1 MTPTRMSKPAAFDP
15 ELRRLVLVCVIGAA
29 MTILDSTIVNVA
41 LTPLGRDFGA
51 TLPVIQW
58 ALTGYGLALAMVIPV
73 TGWAVER
80 FGAKTTWI
88 ASLVIFIIGSVLS
101 GLAWN
106 VATLIAFRVLQG
118 IGGGMVLP
126 VGQIMLAR
134 KAGPDRMAKVMG
146 VVAIPTMIG
155 PLLGPVIGG
164 VIMDDLSW
172 RWMFYINVPLCAVAL
187 FLAVRFLPPDTR
199 ATKDRTRRFDRFGMA
214 LLSPGMA
221 FCVYGL
227 SEADANALRF
237 ALWTA
242 AGVSCLAAYVVHEHR
257 TDNALVSLA
266 AFKRRA
272 FAMSTVT
279 MMIYLAA
286 VYGFIVLLPVYFQV
300 VRGESPMRAGLLLA
314 PLTLGGGITMAV
326 AGWLAHRVS
335 ARWIIMAGMAV
346 VAAGAA
352 LFTRLSPE
360 SGVLLVAATLLLTSL
375 GHGAILPTGMGTAYQ
390 GMAKAEIPSATAT
403 FNVVFRVASSIGT
416 ALFATVLEVAV
427 RNRIPGMTS
436 LAAAKSLHDPADVPL
451 LTSAFQVS
459 FWCVAAVALAAVIP
473 AFFLPGKANVSMTS
487 MLVPGDD
494 DGADSADEDAD
505 VEKPVADPAT
515 TGPARTR

>member
-1 MTPTRMSKPAAFDP
+1 MTPTRTLSKPAGFDA
-15 ELRRLVLVCVIGAA
+15 ELRKLVLVVVIGAA

-41 LTPLGRDFGA
+41 LTPLGREFRT

-88 ASLVIFIIGSVLS
+88 TSLVLFIAGSVLS
-101 GLAWN
+101 GAAWN
-106 VATLIAFRVLQG
+106 VTALIAFRVLQG

-134 KAGPDRMAKVMG
+134 KAGPDRMARVMG

-164 VIMDDLSW
+164 LIMDDLSW

-187 FLAVRFLPPDTR
+187 FLASRFLPPDTR
-199 ATKDRTRRFDRFGMA
+199 GAKGTARPFDGIGMA
-214 LLSPGMA
+214 LLSPGVA

-227 SEADANALRF
+227 SEADADRERF
-237 ALWTA
+237 AMWTA
-242 AGVSCLAAYVVHEHR
+242 AGAICLAAYIVHTRR
-257 TDNALVSLA
+257 TGFPIVSLR
-266 AFKRRA
+266 AFRRRA

-279 MMIYLAA
+279 MVVYLAA

-314 PLTLGGGITMAV
+314 PLTLGAGITMALS
-326 AGWLAHRVS
+326 GWLAHRVS
-335 ARWIIMAGMAV
+335 ARWIIIPGMVIVAV
-346 VAAGAA
+346 GAA
-352 LFTRLSPE
+352 AFTRLTPA
-360 SGVLLVAATLLLTSL
+360 SGVLMVVAVLLFTSL

-416 ALFATVLEVAV
+416 ALFATVLQEAI
-427 RNRIPGMTS
+427 RARIPGTAS
-436 LAAAKSLHDPADVPL
+436 VAAAKGLRNASDLAL
-451 LTSAFQVS
+451 LTGAFRVS
-459 FWCVAAVALAAVIP
+459 FWWVAAVSLLAVVP
-473 AFFLPGKANVSMTS
+473 AFFLPGRANVSMTS
-487 MLVPGDD
+487 MLVPGADD
-494 DGADSADEDAD
+494 DDDESAPE
-505 VEKPVADPAT
+505 PAT
-515 TGPARTR
+515 TRPARTG

>member
-1 MTPTRMSKPAAFDP
+1 MTPTRTPIKPAAFDS
-15 ELRRLVLVCVIGAA
+15 ELRKLVLVVVIGAA

-41 LTPLGRDFGA
+41 LTPLGRDFHA

-80 FGAKTTWI
+80 FGARTTWI
-88 ASLVIFIIGSVLS
+88 ASLVLFIVGSVLS
-101 GLAWN
+101 GAAWN
-106 VATLIAFRVLQG
+106 VTALIAFRVLQG
-118 IGGGMVLP
+118 VGGGMVLP

-134 KAGPDRMAKVMG
+134 KAGPDRMARVMG

-155 PLLGPVIGG
+155 PLLGPVLGG
-164 VIMDDLSW
+164 LIMDDLSW
-172 RWMFYINVPLCAVAL
+172 RWMFYINVPLCAAAL
-187 FLAVRFLPPDTR
+187 ILAWRFLP
-199 ATKDRTRRFDRFGMA
+199 ADRRRPPARRFDGRGMA

-227 SEADANALRF
+227 SEADADTVRF
-237 ALWTA
+237 GLWTA
-242 AGVSCLAAYVVHEHR
+242 AGAVCLAAYVVHARR
-257 TDNALVSLA
+257 TDHPLVSLR
-266 AFKRRA
+266 AFRRRA

-279 MMIYLAA
+279 MMVYLAA

-326 AGWLAHRVS
+326 SGWLAHRVS
-335 ARWIIMAGMAV
+335 ARWIIMSGMAV

-352 LFTRLSPE
+352 GFTWLTPTT
-360 SGVLLVAATLLLTSL
+360 GVLLVAGTLLLASL

-390 GMAKAEIPSATAT
+390 GMEKAEIPSATAT

-416 ALFATVLEVAV
+416 ALFATVLQEAV
-427 RNRIPGMTS
+427 KNRIPGTTS
-436 LAAAKSLHDPADVPL
+436 LAAARSLHDPADLAL
-451 LTSAFQVS
+451 LASAFRVS
-459 FWCVAAVALAAVIP
+459 FWAVAAVALIAVIP
-473 AFFLPGKANVSMTS
+473 AFFLPGRANVSMTS
-487 MLVPGDD
+487 MLVPGGDSDD
-494 DGADSADEDAD
+494 DE
-505 VEKPVADPAT
+505 PAPEPT
-515 TGPARTR
+515 TVR

>member
-1 MTPTRMSKPAAFDP
+1 MTPTRTLSKPAAFDR

-41 LTPLGRDFGA
+41 LTPLGRQFGT

-88 ASLVIFIIGSVLS
+88 ASLVLFIVGSVLS
-101 GLAWN
+101 GAAWN
-106 VATLIAFRVLQG
+106 VGALIVFRALQG

-134 KAGPDRMAKVMG
+134 KAGPDRMARVMG

-164 VIMDDLSW
+164 LIMDELSW

-187 FLAVRFLPPDTR
+187 FLAARFLPPDTR
-199 ATKDRTRRFDRFGMA
+199 GAKDPGRRFDRTGLI

-227 SEADANALRF
+227 SEADANPTRF

-242 AGVSCLAAYVVHEHR
+242 AGVICLAAYVVHEHR

-279 MMIYLAA
+279 MVIYLAA

-300 VRGESPMRAGLLLA
+300 VRGVSPMRAGLLLA
-314 PLTLGGGITMAV
+314 PLILGAGITMALC
-326 AGWLAHRVS
+326 GWLAHRIS
-335 ARWIIMAGMAV
+335 ARWIIIPGMLV
-346 VAAGAA
+346 VAVGAA
-352 LFTRLSPE
+352 WFTRLTPA
-360 SGVLLVAATLLLTSL
+360 SGVLLVVGVLLFTSL
-375 GHGAILPTGMGTAYQ
+375 GHGAILPIGTGTAYQ
-390 GMAKAEIPSATAT
+390 GMPKAEIPSATAT

-416 ALFATVLEVAV
+416 ALFATILQVAV
-427 RNRIPGMTS
+427 RNRIPGTTS
-436 LAAAKSLHDPADVPL
+436 LAAAKNLHDPGHVAL
-451 LTSAFQVS
+451 LTSAFRVS
-459 FWCVAAVALAAVIP
+459 FWCVAAVTLAAVIP

-487 MLVPGDD
+487 MLVPGGDD
-494 DGADSADEDAD
+494 DEDSDEA
-505 VEKPVADPAT
+505 EEAEEPAT